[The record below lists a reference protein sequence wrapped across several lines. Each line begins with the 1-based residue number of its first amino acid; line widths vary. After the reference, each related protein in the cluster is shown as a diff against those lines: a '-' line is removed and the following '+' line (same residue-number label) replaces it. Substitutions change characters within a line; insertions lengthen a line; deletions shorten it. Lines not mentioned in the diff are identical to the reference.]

1 MEKLCGL
8 ELFSFGTLAGGISF
22 ALCLGRCSSVVP
34 RWLILVYQS
43 PCVLCPALY
52 GDECEQISMEA

>member
-8 ELFSFGTLAGGISF
+8 ELFSCGTLAGGISF
-22 ALCLGRCSSVVP
+22 DLSLGRWSSVVT
-34 RWLILVYQS
+34 RWLILLYHS
-43 PCVLCPALY
+43 LSVLCPALY